1 MLRKRRSKRQTCGF
15 LTLGVVIIC
24 VKKKEYFSEIDENFS
39 DSVKLGNNLNMM
51 INGKSNIRLDVNG
64 VLSIILGVFYVLELK
79 SKFLCLG

>member
-1 MLRKRRSKRQTCGF
+1 M
-15 LTLGVVIIC
+15 
-24 VKKKEYFSEIDENFS
+24 KKKEYFSEIDENFS

>member
-1 MLRKRRSKRQTCGF
+1 
-15 LTLGVVIIC
+15 